1 MCGPSRHC
9 YESQSA
15 SCKAMRCQARQ
26 LDSYSTARPAL
37 LDSSTRSTY
46 RSRQNS
52 TDLDT
57 PAHAVSLD
65 LPRRARQLLDRLD
78 RQGLDSPSTAA
89 STARLDREPRRV
101 DASTAALDRALEPS
115 TAATTAARAQVRQLR
130 SRHPSVPLCAYGL
143 VSLSTST
150 ETAFSA
156 SAHNHAIEKHHRW
169 ASSFP
174 PYNRS

>member
-1 MCGPSRHC
+1 M
-9 YESQSA
+9 QSYA
-15 SCKAMRCQARQ
+15 LPGSTACSTARQ
-26 LDSYSTARPAL
+26 LFNSSLSSTL
-37 LDSSTRSTY
+37 LDSSTPAQH

-65 LPRRARQLLDRLD
+65 LPRRVRQLLDRLD

-89 STARLDREPRRV
+89 STARLDREGL
-101 DASTAALDRALEPS
+101 DGALDRALEPS